1 MNRRQL
7 EVQRAHADDE
17 MKVIQ
22 QLKQIYA
29 QARKDCEAKIRA
41 LSGRT
46 DMENLQSIIWQRQY
60 QDALKAQLDGIL
72 DILNANSFKTIADY
86 LGECYENGFFGTLY
100 DLQGQGIPL
109 IFPINQEEATEALQV
124 DSKISQGYYQRLGE
138 DTVILKKSIRAEL
151 SRGVVNGE
159 SWNQIAVHIASGMNS
174 PFNKAFNKALRIA
187 RTEGHRV
194 QQEAT
199 WQCQQRAKSKG
210 ADVLKQWDSTLD
222 SATRPHHV
230 ELDGQIKE
238 LEEPFEVAGCT
249 AMYPGGFGIA
259 SEDIHCR
266 CISLQR
272 ARWALSEEEFYDKW
286 NGDKNELV
294 RVKAKTYN
302 EFKKSIKQIFKKQ
315 QNSEIRLGEL
325 ENAYGKKHSKNLT
338 KILES
343 APYEARNLWDGCVD
357 EFHCIEPKYRGENAF
372 YSPSRDGVKL
382 SISRAAKGS
391 AYQMPYQV
399 VFHEYE
405 HHSDYIM
412 NRRYGTGKEKK
423 SFSESYKDGIFGKTL
438 KQEASKAVE
447 NFARERFGAKE
458 TDVVITDAIIKEF
471 CEHMKEE
478 LTLMQRADISDMFE
492 PVMPKECAY
501 PFGVGHGTAYWRNRD
516 NGKEGFAEMYS
527 AMITNPESLEQIK
540 RFFPES
546 FKIFLEMLGVI
557 ENEETG

>member
-7 EVQRAHADDE
+7 EAQKAHADDE
-17 MKVIQ
+17 MRVIR
-22 QLKQIYA
+22 QLKQVYA
-29 QARKDCEAKIRA
+29 QARKDCETKIRA

-46 DMENLQSIIWQRQY
+46 DMENLQSIIWQKQY
-60 QDALKAQLDGIL
+60 QEALKAQIDGIL
-72 DILNANSFKTIADY
+72 DILNANSFQTIAEY

-109 IFPINQEEATEALQV
+109 IFPINQEEVAEALQV

-138 DTVILKKSIRAEL
+138 DTSVLKKSIRAEL
-151 SRGVVNGE
+151 SRGIVNGE
-159 SWNQIAVHIASGMNS
+159 SWNQIAVHIANGMNS
-174 PFNKAFNKALRIA
+174 PFNKAFNNALRIA

-199 WQCQQRAKSKG
+199 WHCQQRAKSKG

-230 ELDGQIKE
+230 ELDGQVRE
-238 LEEPFEVAGCT
+238 LEELFEVAGHM

-266 CISLQR
+266 CVSLQR

-302 EFKKSIKQIFKKQ
+302 EFKKNIKQVFTKQ

-338 KILES
+338 KLLES
-343 APYEARNLWDGCVD
+343 APYEARSLWDECVD
-357 EFHCIEPKYRGENAF
+357 EFHCIEPKYRGEKAF
-372 YSPSRDGVKL
+372 YSPSHDGVKL

-399 VFHEYE
+399 VFHEYG

-438 KQEASKAVE
+438 KQEANKAIE
-447 NFARERFGAKE
+447 NFAKERFGGKE
-458 TDVVITDAIIKEF
+458 ADEVITDVIIREF
-471 CEHMKEE
+471 CEHIKEE
-478 LTLMQRADISDMFE
+478 LTIIQRADISDMFE

-501 PFGVGHGTAYWRNRD
+501 PFGVGHGTSYWRNRD

-527 AMITNPESLEQIK
+527 AMVTNPESLEQIK

-557 ENEETG
+557 E